1 MLSLLIPTYNYN
13 VLPLVLE
20 LQRQSKD
27 CKIEY
32 EIIVLDDGS
41 NTIFSENQ
49 QINSFENCKYIVNEV
64 NLGRASNINKLV
76 ELSKFEYVLILEADA
91 FPSQKSYI
99 QSYVKA
105 IHLHPQA
112 VFGGVIY
119 SSKKPIQGNLLRWIY
134 GNSRESK
141 SLEHRIKDPLDI
153 VFSWNLLLKK
163 SVFLNIL
170 FDSSITTYGFEDL
183 VFLKKLKK
191 NQIKIVQIENIL
203 IHQNEEQS
211 TVFIDKSK
219 TAVLNLIELYQ
230 KNVLVATDSNL
241 LHAFETVKNVQ
252 LLSLSTFL
260 FTRYEQYLVKNLLS
274 EKPSLFLFDLYR
286 LGYFCQQIQLKIE
299 KG

>member
-20 LQRQSKD
+20 LQSQSED

-32 EIIVLDDGS
+32 EIIVIDDGS
-41 NTIFSENQ
+41 NTIFLENQ
-49 QINSFENCKYIVNEV
+49 QINTFENCKYIVNEV

-76 ELSKFEYVLILEADA
+76 ELSKFEYILILEADA
-91 FPSQKSYI
+91 FPSQKNYI

-105 IHLHPQA
+105 IRLHPQA

-163 SVFLNIL
+163 SVFLNLL

-230 KNVLVATDSNL
+230 NNVLVAADSNL
-241 LHAFETVKNVQ
+241 LHAFETVKNLH
-252 LLSLSTFL
+252 LLSFSTFL
-260 FTRYEQYLVKNLLS
+260 FTRYEKYLVKNLLS